1 MSGLVRQK
9 FLKEKIT
16 DFIFFNAGK
25 DIVEGLWNGI
35 KDASDWLKGKI
46 TGFIDGIKNLF
57 TGKGGFDMN
66 SPSKLSETWGQYIDE
81 GLANGI
87 ENNADKPLNAMSAI
101 VDGISGY
108 VKTESIGLMTL
119 QKK

>member
-1 MSGLVRQK
+1 MYQALGQVAINPLCNKGTELMSGLLEK
-9 FLKEKIT
+9 IGEKIT
-16 DFIFFNAGK
+16 DFFNAGK

-66 SPSKLSETWGQYIDE
+66 SPSKIIRNLGTIYRRRACKRNRE
-81 GLANGI
+81 
-87 ENNADKPLNAMSAI
+87 
-101 VDGISGY
+101 
-108 VKTESIGLMTL
+108 
-119 QKK
+119 